1 MQSIK
6 RSVKLDLI
14 QFNDSNTLINKYTKE
29 KQTMLSFQYLKDGNE
44 IIIVLYMIKI
54 IVPFL
59 QKCIHTV

>member
-29 KQTMLSFQYLKDGNE
+29 EQTRLSFQYLKDGKE
-44 IIIVLYMIKI
+44 IGL
-54 IVPFL
+54 
-59 QKCIHTV
+59 

>member
-44 IIIVLYMIKI
+44 IIIVLYIW
-54 IVPFL
+54 
-59 QKCIHTV
+59 